1 MVDSNTALAP
11 RVTHSSP
18 LDGLDIY
25 SLQTEIKDVIT
36 YRGSFLGGSVFAKDN
51 VLIPEMA
58 GAMLDLGT
66 KKRDKFEI
74 GEALE
79 SVGAS
84 LGFTTGRYRV
94 HFSGRCL
101 KNDIPL
107 VIELLAEQLAGPA
120 YHQDDLKSL
129 IQRRRA
135 ELKKQKEDTRTRAV
149 EVFLRQLYPEGHPN
163 SIPSLDDQIV
173 AIEKVTTEDL
183 MSFHEDY
190 YGLGSMNVS
199 FVGEVD
205 HSTIE
210 HEIHRR
216 FRGWKQTSFTIEQK
230 VDLVAK
236 TVERASLE
244 TVHVP
249 DKTSAD
255 LVTGHGI
262 GIHRD
267 HKDYYSVMMSHFIL
281 GGNFSARL
289 MATVRDQEG
298 LTYGIQSAT
307 GGGEEGNDGYWY
319 IWGTFGPDVLETA
332 KESISRE
339 LCLWHEKGVTLDE
352 LTAKQSTIAGM
363 YKVGLDTT
371 AGLATR
377 ILTTVER
384 GKELS
389 FMDEYPDIINGL
401 TLDQVNAAICSY
413 CNPDNRI
420 TVVAGTVKNTH

>member
-11 RVTHSSP
+11 RVTHTTP

-25 SLQTEIKDVIT
+25 SLQTGIKEVIT
-36 YRGSFLGGSVFAKDN
+36 YRGSFLGGSLFANDN
-51 VLIPEMA
+51 ILIPEMT

-79 SVGAS
+79 SVGAR

-101 KNDIPL
+101 KNDIPI
-107 VIELLAEQLAGPA
+107 VIELLAEQLAEPA
-120 YHQDDLKSL
+120 FYQNDLKST

-149 EVFLRQLYPEGHPN
+149 EEFLCQLYPKGHPN
-163 SIPSLDDQIV
+163 FIPSLDDQIE
-173 AIEKVTTEDL
+173 AIEKVTTEGL
-183 MSFHEDY
+183 ISFHEDY
-190 YGLGSMNVS
+190 YGLGSMKVS

-205 HSTIE
+205 HNTIE
-210 HEIHRR
+210 QEIHRQ
-216 FRGWKQTSFTIEQK
+216 FHGWREVSAKREQK
-230 VDLVAK
+230 VDLAAK

-289 MATVRDQEG
+289 MATIRDQEG

-307 GGGEEGNDGYWY
+307 GGVEEGNDGYWY

-332 KESISRE
+332 KESINRE
-339 LCLWHEKGVTLDE
+339 LCLWHENGVTIDE
-352 LTAKQSTIAGM
+352 LTAKQSTITGM

-389 FMDEYPDIINGL
+389 FMDEYPNIINDL
-401 TLDQVNAAICSY
+401 TLDQVNAAIRSY

-420 TVVAGTVKNTH
+420 TVVSGTIKGTN

>member
-1 MVDSNTALAP
+1 MVNSNTALAP
-11 RVTHSSP
+11 RVKHSSP
-18 LDGLDIY
+18 IDGLDIY
-25 SLQTEIKDVIT
+25 SLQSGIKEVVT
-36 YRGSFLGGSVFAKDN
+36 YRGSFLGGSFFTKKN
-51 VLIPEMA
+51 ILIPEMT

-79 SVGAS
+79 SVGAKLDFS
-84 LGFTTGRYRV
+84 AGRYRV
-94 HFSGRCL
+94 NFFGRCL
-101 KNDIPL
+101 KEDLSL
-107 VIELLAEQLAGPA
+107 VIELLAEQLKEPA
-120 YHQDDLKSL
+120 FHQDDLKS
-129 IQRRRA
+129 IVQRRRA

-149 EVFLRQLYPEGHPN
+149 EEFLRQLYPERHPN
-163 SIPSLDDQIV
+163 FIPSLDDKIV
-173 AIEKVTTEDL
+173 EIEKVTTEDL
-183 MSFHEDY
+183 MSFHNDH
-190 YGLGSMNVS
+190 YGLGSMKVS
-199 FVGEVD
+199 FVGDVDHRTVEQEVD
-205 HSTIE
+205 
-210 HEIHRR
+210 RQ
-216 FRGWKQTSFTIEQK
+216 FRGWKKTSLKTEQE

-236 TVERASLE
+236 TVNKAFFE
-244 TVHVP
+244 TVQVP

-262 GIHRD
+262 GIHRE
-267 HKDYYSVMMSHFIL
+267 HKDYYSVMMGHFIL

-307 GGGEEGNDGYWY
+307 GGVEEGNDGYWY

-332 KESISRE
+332 KKSISRE
-339 LCLWHEKGVTLDE
+339 LCLWHEKGVTLGE
-352 LTAKQSTIAGM
+352 LTAKQSTITGT

-384 GKELS
+384 GKDLS
-389 FMDEYPDIINGL
+389 FMDEYPDIINNL
-401 TLDQVNAAICSY
+401 TLDQVNAAIRSY

-420 TVVAGTVKNTH
+420 TIVAGTVNNTN

>member
-11 RVTHSSP
+11 RVTHTTP

-25 SLQTEIKDVIT
+25 SLQTGIKEVIT
-36 YRGSFLGGSVFAKDN
+36 YRGSFLGGSLFANDN
-51 VLIPEMA
+51 ILIPEMT

-79 SVGAS
+79 SVGAR

-101 KNDIPL
+101 KNDIPI
-107 VIELLAEQLAGPA
+107 VIELLAEQLAEPA
-120 YHQDDLKSL
+120 FYQNDLKST

-149 EVFLRQLYPEGHPN
+149 EEFLCQLYPKGHPN
-163 SIPSLDDQIV
+163 FIPSLDDQIE
-173 AIEKVTTEDL
+173 AIEKVTTEGL
-183 MSFHEDY
+183 ISFHEDY
-190 YGLGSMNVS
+190 YGLGSMKIS

-205 HSTIE
+205 HNTIE
-210 HEIHRR
+210 QEIHRQ
-216 FRGWKQTSFTIEQK
+216 FHGWREVSEKREQK
-230 VDLVAK
+230 VDLRAK
-236 TVERASLE
+236 IAERASLE

-289 MATVRDQEG
+289 MATIRDQEG

-307 GGGEEGNDGYWY
+307 GGVEEGNDGYWY

-332 KESISRE
+332 KESINRE
-339 LCLWHEKGVTLDE
+339 LCLWHENGVTIDE
-352 LTAKQSTIAGM
+352 LTAKQSTITGM

-389 FMDEYPDIINGL
+389 FMDEYPNIINDL
-401 TLDQVNAAICSY
+401 TLDQVNAAIRSY
-413 CNPDNRI
+413 CNPENRI
-420 TVVAGTVKNTH
+420 TVVAGTVKGTN

>member
-11 RVTHSSP
+11 RVTHTTP

-25 SLQTEIKDVIT
+25 SLQTGIKEVIT
-36 YRGSFLGGSVFAKDN
+36 YRGSFLGGSLFANDN
-51 VLIPEMA
+51 ILIPEMT

-79 SVGAS
+79 SVGAR

-101 KNDIPL
+101 KNDIPI
-107 VIELLAEQLAGPA
+107 VIELLAEQLAEPA
-120 YHQDDLKSL
+120 FYQNDLKST

-149 EVFLRQLYPEGHPN
+149 EEFLCQLYPKGHPN
-163 SIPSLDDQIV
+163 FIPSLDDQIE
-173 AIEKVTTEDL
+173 AIEKVTTEGL
-183 MSFHEDY
+183 ISFHEDY
-190 YGLGSMNVS
+190 YGLGSMKVS

-205 HSTIE
+205 HNTIE
-210 HEIHRR
+210 QEIHRQ
-216 FRGWKQTSFTIEQK
+216 FHGWREASAKREQK
-230 VDLVAK
+230 VDLAAK

-289 MATVRDQEG
+289 MATIRDQEG

-307 GGGEEGNDGYWY
+307 GGVEEGNDGYWY

-332 KESISRE
+332 KESINRE
-339 LCLWHEKGVTLDE
+339 LCLWHENGVTIDE
-352 LTAKQSTIAGM
+352 LTAKQSTITGM

-389 FMDEYPDIINGL
+389 FMDEYPNIINDL
-401 TLDQVNAAICSY
+401 TLDQVNAAIRSY

-420 TVVAGTVKNTH
+420 TVVSGTIKGTN

>member
-36 YRGSFLGGSVFAKDN
+36 YRGSFLGGSLFAKDN
-51 VLIPEMA
+51 VLIPEIA

-79 SVGAS
+79 SVGAR

-101 KNDIPL
+101 KNDIPI
-107 VIELLAEQLAGPA
+107 VIELLAEQLAEPA
-120 YHQDDLKSL
+120 FYQNDLKST

-149 EVFLRQLYPEGHPN
+149 EEFLCQLYPEGHPN
-163 SIPSLDDQIV
+163 FIPSLDDQIE
-173 AIEKVTTEDL
+173 AIEKVTTEGL
-183 MSFHEDY
+183 ISFHEDY
-190 YGLGSMNVS
+190 YGLGSMKAS

-205 HSTIE
+205 HNTIE
-210 HEIHRR
+210 QEIHRQ
-216 FRGWKQTSFTIEQK
+216 FHGWREVSAKREQK
-230 VDLVAK
+230 VDLAAK

-281 GGNFSARL
+281 GDNFSARL
-289 MATVRDQEG
+289 MATIRDQEG

-307 GGGEEGNDGYWY
+307 GGVEEGNDGYWY

-339 LCLWHEKGVTLDE
+339 LRLWHENGVTIDE
-352 LTAKQSTIAGM
+352 LTAKQSTITGM

-389 FMDEYPDIINGL
+389 FMDEYPNIINDL
-401 TLDQVNAAICSY
+401 TLDQVNAAIRSY

-420 TVVAGTVKNTH
+420 TVVSGTIKGTN

>member
-1 MVDSNTALAP
+1 MVNSNTALAP
-11 RVTHSSP
+11 RVKHSSP
-18 LDGLDIY
+18 IDGLDIY
-25 SLQTEIKDVIT
+25 SLQTGIKEVVT
-36 YRGSFLGGSVFAKDN
+36 YRGSFLGGSFFTKKN
-51 VLIPEMA
+51 ILIPEMT

-79 SVGAS
+79 SVGAK
-84 LGFTTGRYRV
+84 LGFSAGRYRV

-101 KNDIPL
+101 KEHLSL
-107 VIELLAEQLAGPA
+107 VIELLAEQLKEPA
-120 YHQDDLKSL
+120 FHQDDLKS
-129 IQRRRA
+129 IVQRRRA

-149 EVFLRQLYPEGHPN
+149 EEFLRQLYPERHPN
-163 SIPSLDDQIV
+163 FIPSLDDKIV
-173 AIEKVTTEDL
+173 EIEKVTTEDL
-183 MSFHEDY
+183 MSFHNDH
-190 YGLGSMNVS
+190 YGLGSMKVS
-199 FVGEVD
+199 FVGDVDHRTVEQEVD
-205 HSTIE
+205 
-210 HEIHRR
+210 RQ
-216 FRGWKQTSFTIEQK
+216 FRGWKKTSLKTEQE

-236 TVERASLE
+236 TVNKAFFE
-244 TVHVP
+244 TVQVP

-262 GIHRD
+262 GIHRE
-267 HKDYYSVMMSHFIL
+267 HKDYYSVMMGHFIL

-307 GGGEEGNDGYWY
+307 GGVEEGNDGYWY
-319 IWGTFGPDVLETA
+319 IWGTFGPDVLEAA

-339 LCLWHEKGVTLDE
+339 LCLWHEKGVTLGE
-352 LTAKQSTIAGM
+352 LTAKQSTITGT

-389 FMDEYPDIINGL
+389 FMDEYPDIINNL
-401 TLDQVNAAICSY
+401 TLDQVNAAIRSY

-420 TVVAGTVKNTH
+420 TIVAGTVTNTN

>member
-11 RVTHSSP
+11 RVTHTTP

-25 SLQTEIKDVIT
+25 SLQTGIKEVIT
-36 YRGSFLGGSVFAKDN
+36 YRGSFLGGSLFANDN
-51 VLIPEMA
+51 ILIPEMT

-79 SVGAS
+79 SVGAR

-101 KNDIPL
+101 KNDIPI
-107 VIELLAEQLAGPA
+107 VIELLAEQLAEPA
-120 YHQDDLKSL
+120 FYQNDLKST

-149 EVFLRQLYPEGHPN
+149 EEFLCQLYPKGHPN
-163 SIPSLDDQIV
+163 FIPSLDAQIE
-173 AIEKVTTEDL
+173 AIEKVTTEGL
-183 MSFHEDY
+183 ISFHEDY
-190 YGLGSMNVS
+190 YGLGSMKVS

-205 HSTIE
+205 HNTIE
-210 HEIHRR
+210 QEIHRQ
-216 FRGWKQTSFTIEQK
+216 FHGWREASAKREQK
-230 VDLVAK
+230 VDLAAK

-289 MATVRDQEG
+289 MATIRDQEG

-307 GGGEEGNDGYWY
+307 GGVEESNDGYWY

-332 KESISRE
+332 KESINRE
-339 LCLWHEKGVTLDE
+339 LCLWHENGVTIDE
-352 LTAKQSTIAGM
+352 LTAKQSTITGM

-389 FMDEYPDIINGL
+389 FMDEYPNIINDL
-401 TLDQVNAAICSY
+401 TLDQVNAAIRSY

-420 TVVAGTVKNTH
+420 TVVSGTIKGTN

>member
-1 MVDSNTALAP
+1 MVNSNTALAP
-11 RVTHSSP
+11 RVKHSSP
-18 LDGLDIY
+18 IDGLDIY
-25 SLQTEIKDVIT
+25 SLQTGIKEVVT
-36 YRGSFLGGSVFAKDN
+36 YRGSFLGGSFFTKKN
-51 VLIPEMA
+51 ILIPEMT

-79 SVGAS
+79 SVGAKLDFS
-84 LGFTTGRYRV
+84 AGRYRV
-94 HFSGRCL
+94 NFFGRCL
-101 KNDIPL
+101 KEDLSL
-107 VIELLAEQLAGPA
+107 VIELLAEQLKEPA
-120 YHQDDLKSL
+120 FHQDDLKS
-129 IQRRRA
+129 IVQRRRA

-149 EVFLRQLYPEGHPN
+149 EEFLRQLYPERHPN
-163 SIPSLDDQIV
+163 FIPSLDDKIV
-173 AIEKVTTEDL
+173 EIEKVTTEDL
-183 MSFHEDY
+183 MSFHNDH
-190 YGLGSMNVS
+190 YGLGSMKVS
-199 FVGEVD
+199 FVGDVDHRTVEQEVD
-205 HSTIE
+205 
-210 HEIHRR
+210 RQ
-216 FRGWKQTSFTIEQK
+216 FRGWKKTSLKTEQE

-236 TVERASLE
+236 TVNKAFFE
-244 TVHVP
+244 TVQVP

-262 GIHRD
+262 GIHRE
-267 HKDYYSVMMSHFIL
+267 HKDYYSVMMGHFIL

-307 GGGEEGNDGYWY
+307 GGVEEGNDGYWY

-332 KESISRE
+332 KKSISRE
-339 LCLWHEKGVTLDE
+339 LCLWHEKGVTLGE
-352 LTAKQSTIAGM
+352 LTAKQSTITGT

-389 FMDEYPDIINGL
+389 FMDEYPDIINNL
-401 TLDQVNAAICSY
+401 TLDQVNAAIRSY

-420 TVVAGTVKNTH
+420 TIVAGTVNNTN

>member
-1 MVDSNTALAP
+1 M
-11 RVTHSSP
+11 
-18 LDGLDIY
+18 
-25 SLQTEIKDVIT
+25 
-36 YRGSFLGGSVFAKDN
+36 GGSVFAKDN

-149 EVFLRQLYPEGHPN
+149 EAFLCQLYPEGHPN

-183 MSFHEDY
+183 MSFHEEY
-190 YGLGSMNVS
+190 YGLGSMKVS

-210 HEIHRR
+210 HETHRR
-216 FRGWKQTSFTIEQK
+216 FRDWKQTSFTIEQK

-249 DKTSAD
+249 DKT
-255 LVTGHGI
+255 
-262 GIHRD
+262 
-267 HKDYYSVMMSHFIL
+267 
-281 GGNFSARL
+281 
-289 MATVRDQEG
+289 
-298 LTYGIQSAT
+298 
-307 GGGEEGNDGYWY
+307 
-319 IWGTFGPDVLETA
+319 
-332 KESISRE
+332 
-339 LCLWHEKGVTLDE
+339 
-352 LTAKQSTIAGM
+352 
-363 YKVGLDTT
+363 
-371 AGLATR
+371 
-377 ILTTVER
+377 
-384 GKELS
+384 
-389 FMDEYPDIINGL
+389 
-401 TLDQVNAAICSY
+401 
-413 CNPDNRI
+413 
-420 TVVAGTVKNTH
+420 

>member
-1 MVDSNTALAP
+1 MVHSNTTLAP
-11 RVTHSSP
+11 RVIHTSP

-25 SLQTEIKDVIT
+25 SLQTGIKEVIT
-36 YRGSFLGGSVFAKDN
+36 YRGSFLGGSLFANDN
-51 VLIPEMA
+51 ILIPEMT

-79 SVGAS
+79 SVGAR

-107 VIELLAEQLAGPA
+107 VIELMAEQLAEPA
-120 YHQDDLKSL
+120 YHKDDLKST

-149 EVFLRQLYPEGHPN
+149 EEFLCQLYPKGHPN
-163 SIPSLDDQIV
+163 FIPSLDDQIE
-173 AIEKVTTEDL
+173 AIEKVTTEGL
-183 MSFHEDY
+183 ISFHEDY
-190 YGLGSMNVS
+190 YGLGSMKVS

-205 HSTIE
+205 HNTIE
-210 HEIHRR
+210 QEIHRQ
-216 FRGWKQTSFTIEQK
+216 FHGWREASAKREQK

-244 TVHVP
+244 RVHVP

-289 MATVRDQEG
+289 MATIRDQEG

-307 GGGEEGNDGYWY
+307 GGVEEGNDGYWY

-339 LCLWHEKGVTLDE
+339 LRLWHENGVTMDE
-352 LTAKQSTIAGM
+352 LTAKQSTITGM

-389 FMDEYPDIINGL
+389 FMDEYPDIINDL
-401 TLDQVNAAICSY
+401 TLDQVNAAIRSY

-420 TVVAGTVKNTH
+420 TVVSGTIKGTN